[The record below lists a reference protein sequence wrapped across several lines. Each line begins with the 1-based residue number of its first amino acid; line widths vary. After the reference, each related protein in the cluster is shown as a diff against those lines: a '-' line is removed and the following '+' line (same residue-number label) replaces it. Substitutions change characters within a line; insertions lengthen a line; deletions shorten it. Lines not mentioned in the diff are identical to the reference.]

1 MQNILYPLP
10 TGNMDSITGIED
22 KVMGKHSE
30 ITKRTTITLPALVFE
45 AMEEWSEEEGRATA
59 NLAAYLIEQS
69 VRIKYPDRFPPK
81 IQRNEEK

>member
-1 MQNILYPLP
+1 M
-10 TGNMDSITGIED
+10 GNMGINMTSED
-22 KVMGKHSE
+22 GNMAKYSE

-45 AMEEWSEEEGRATA
+45 AMEEWADEEGRPTA

-81 IQRNEEK
+81 IQRIDDKEK